1 MYEQKNQPLL
11 TLKQFSWRLVNHG
24 LIAFIVISV
33 SVLIGMLG
41 FMFFEAMFWH
51 DAFLYAALLLSGH
64 GSLSVP
70 SSVAGKL
77 FVGFYGMYAG
87 LVFVTVL
94 GIVFSPVA
102 HRVMHKL
109 NLSTN
114 ANTDTDT

>member
-51 DAFLYAALLLSGH
+51 DAFLYAALLLAGD
-64 GSLSVP
+64 GSLFVP
-70 SSVAGKL
+70 GSVAGKL

-87 LVFVTVL
+87 LVFVAVL
-94 GIVFSPVA
+94 GIVFAPVA

-109 NLSTN
+109 NL
-114 ANTDTDT
+114 DTDT